1 MARKRL
7 GSADGDG
14 AGTVVSRRTF
24 LSVSLL
30 AGSGLLVSF
39 HVPGLTRVPQRAAHA
54 FAPNAF
60 IRIERDGRIVLI
72 MHKVEM
78 GQGTYTSMPMIL
90 AEELEVDLRQV
101 RLEHAPPDDARYAEP
116 FFGVQE
122 TGGSTS
128 VRGNWEPLRHAGA
141 TARSLLVAAAA
152 QTWKVD
158 ANSCHAAR
166 GEVIHVPTGRRLS
179 YGALVDKAAAL
190 PLPRN
195 VPLKDPKDF
204 TRIGTAA
211 RRLDAPHKVNDTA
224 QV

>member
-7 GSADGDG
+7 GSVDGDG
-14 AGTVVSRRTF
+14 AGTVVSRRTV
-24 LSVSLL
+24 LSVSLV

-39 HVPGLTRVPQRAAHA
+39 HVPGLTRVPQKAAPA

-116 FFGVQE
+116 FFGGPE
-122 TGGSTS
+122 TGGAASG
-128 VRGNWEPLRHAGA
+128 RGAWGR
-141 TARSLLVAAAA
+141 AR
-152 QTWKVD
+152 
-158 ANSCHAAR
+158 
-166 GEVIHVPTGRRLS
+166 
-179 YGALVDKAAAL
+179 
-190 PLPRN
+190 
-195 VPLKDPKDF
+195 
-204 TRIGTAA
+204 
-211 RRLDAPHKVNDTA
+211 
-224 QV
+224 